1 MKYKIFI
8 SLFFLLQANFSYAQI
23 IATYTLKADSV
34 CSSEHGLLVISGRE
48 IPQLSG
54 TNIEKI
60 SLLNLLHNKKQSIVF
75 QIDQK
80 DAQGRYILSNN
91 TSAIS
96 DTSNTMGDQDEL
108 VFRKKDL
115 GEYLS
120 PSSELLKQYSLIEI
134 EAVYEQGG
142 QEDLAHRK
150 VSGWIYIVLNDISP
164 DFHKQNKSFV
174 YDSEQD
180 RVISPVYK
188 IGFSKEKPFLLDEFH
203 WRLPEQSRK
212 LAQPSEWS
220 PDVTDTMKI
229 RHIGKFFGFPF
240 KRTDDDYYSQLID
253 IKEGPLRIIRRTENK
268 VKIFWKLKSPA
279 LYIDYVMMPD
289 GFVMDSMIDI
299 PFNISFFFSDLV
311 TITTMDWDHA
321 PDLPGLT
328 IKSEAFNLKLPVNGQ
343 PGDDKDAFNQIAGKE
358 FSLISQWG
366 QFDVKLDI
374 PDDFPI
380 YSQLYL
386 RDALHEID
394 LPENYPGQFGN
405 VGFKTT
411 GWENID
417 SKLHHLKFTV
427 CVDKI

>member
-8 SLFFLLQANFSYAQI
+8 RLFFLLQANFSYAQI

-34 CSSEHGLLVISGRE
+34 CSGEHGLLVISGRE

-91 TSAIS
+91 TSVIS
-96 DTSNTMGDQDEL
+96 DKSNTMGDQDEL
-108 VFRKKDL
+108 VVRKKDL
-115 GEYLS
+115 GEHLS

-134 EAVYEQGG
+134 EVIYWQGG
-142 QEDLAHRK
+142 QEDLAHKK
-150 VSGWIYIVLNDISP
+150 VSGWIYIALNDISP

-203 WRLPEQSRK
+203 WRLAEQSLK
-212 LAQPSEWS
+212 LDQPSEWS

-328 IKSEAFNLKLPVNGQ
+328 IKSEAFNIKLPVNGR

-366 QFDVKLDI
+366 QFAVKLDI

-380 YSQLYL
+380 DSQLYL